1 MRMVTP
7 TPLDRRHPHTPD
19 RSPGPGDPDQGP
31 TRRRPVRPLD
41 DGTTELVHV
50 IEFILPAG
58 QSIQPVIFLDRQLLD

>member
-1 MRMVTP
+1 MRAVGP
-7 TPLDRRHPHTPD
+7 TPLDRRQ
-19 RSPGPGDPDQGP
+19 SPGHPADPDTSR

-58 QSIQPVIFLDRQLLD
+58 RAIQPVIFLDRQLLD

>member
-1 MRMVTP
+1 MRLAAP
-7 TPLDRRHPHTPD
+7 TPLDRRHP
-19 RSPGPGDPDQGP
+19 RSPGRPAPDAAP

-58 QSIQPVIFLDRQLLD
+58 HSIQPVIFLDRQLLD